1 MKRLLLAAGLLGLSL
16 VAQAG
21 RYELVIDEG
30 QVRFSDGVRPAL
42 TVNGQSPAPAL
53 RFQEGE
59 EVEIAVTNKLDRMTA
74 LHWHGII
81 LPYTQDGVPGISFP
95 GIQPGETFTYRFTLN
110 QSGTYWYHAHADFQ
124 EQEGIYG
131 PLIIEPK
138 KREPYRYDREY
149 TVLLFDW
156 QDEKPERTLANLK
169 KQADYYNDQQPT
181 LGDLLRDAKRDGWGA
196 ALKDRWDWG
205 NMRMAKTDIADV
217 SGFRFLVNGR
227 DNEQN
232 WTALFKP
239 GERVR
244 LRIINGSGMS
254 YFDLRIP
261 GLAMTVVQADG
272 NDVQPVVVDQLRIA
286 VAETYDVIV
295 QPRED
300 KAYTLFAES
309 MDRRGYARATLAP
322 RPGMQGEVPALR
334 EPRLLTMA
342 DMGMAHAGM
351 DHGGM
356 DHSGMAGMDHSQMAG
371 MDHSAMAGMDHGQKA
386 GMDHGAMNHAAM
398 AQANNPDYAAG
409 SGIAP
414 EPLEGGRVLVYGDL
428 KAMRPAAGYR
438 APDRTIELQ
447 LTGNMERYFWSFN
460 GVKYSEAEPI
470 RLKYGERVRFRFVNQ
485 TMMNHPMH
493 LHGMWM
499 QLDKGNGQFNPLK
512 HVVNVAPGQTLE
524 VDVPVDA
531 MGEWAFHCHL
541 IYHMGSGMFRK
552 IVVEAAD
559 GSTQPFY
566 SEQPAAKESEHAH
579 H

>member
-1 MKRLLLAAGLLGLSL
+1 MRRAYLAAGLLGASL
-16 VAQAG
+16 AAQAG
-21 RYELVIDEG
+21 SYDLTIAEGEL
-30 QVRFSDGVRPAL
+30 RLSDGSRRAL
-42 TVNGQSPAPAL
+42 TVNGQTPAPEL
-53 RFQEGE
+53 RFKEGE
-59 EVEIAVTNKLDRMTA
+59 EVVLNVTNRLDRDTS

-95 GIQPGETFTYRFTLN
+95 GIKPGETFTYRFRVN
-110 QSGTYWYHAHADFQ
+110 QSGTYWYHAHSGFQ
-124 EQEGIYG
+124 EQEGLYG

-138 KREPYRYDREY
+138 GREPYRYDREY
-149 TVLLFDW
+149 TLVLFDW

-169 KQADYYNDQQPT
+169 KQADYYNDQQQT
-181 LGDLLRDAKRDGWGA
+181 LGDFVRDARRDGLWSTVKERWAWG
-196 ALKDRWDWG
+196 D
-205 NMRMAKTDIADV
+205 MRMARTDIADV
-217 SGFRFLVNGR
+217 SGFRFLVNGQ
-227 DNEQN
+227 DVEQN

-239 GERVR
+239 GERIR
-244 LRIINGSGMS
+244 LRLINGSGMS

-261 GLAMTVVQADG
+261 GLPLTVVQADG
-272 NDVQPVVVDQLRIA
+272 NDVQPVTVDQLRIA

-322 RPGMQGEVPALR
+322 RAGMQAEVPALR
-334 EPRLLTMA
+334 APRLLSMA
-342 DMGMAHAGM
+342 DMNMAGMDHAGM
-351 DHGGM
+351 DHG
-356 DHSGMAGMDHSQMAG
+356 QMAG
-371 MDHSAMAGMDHGQKA
+371 MDHAMPAG
-386 GMDHGAMNHAAM
+386 
-398 AQANNPDYAAG
+398 NPDYAAG

-414 EPLEGGRVLVYGDL
+414 EPVEEGRVLVYGDL
-428 KAMRPAAGYR
+428 KAMRPFADYR
-438 APDRTIELQ
+438 APDRTLELK
-447 LTGNMERYFWSFN
+447 LTGNMERYYWSFD

-470 RLKYGERVRFRFVNQ
+470 RLKYGERVRIRFVNQ

-499 QLDKGNGQFNPLK
+499 QLDKGNGRFNPLK
-512 HVVNVAPGQTLE
+512 HVVNVAPGQTLD

-541 IYHMGSGMFRK
+541 IYHMATGMFRK
-552 IVVEAAD
+552 VIVETPD

-566 SEQPAAKESEHAH
+566 PAQEQEGGHAH

>member
-1 MKRLLLAAGLLGLSL
+1 MRRLLFCALLGLSL
-16 VAQAG
+16 GAQAG

-30 QVRFSDGVRPAL
+30 EVRFSDGSRPAL
-42 TVNGQSPAPAL
+42 TINGQSPAPEL
-53 RFQEGE
+53 RFKEGE
-59 EVEIAVTNKLDRMTA
+59 EVEIAVTNKLERMTA

-95 GIQPGETFTYRFTLN
+95 GIAPGETFTYRFTLN

-124 EQEGIYG
+124 EQEGLYG

-138 KREPYRYDREY
+138 GREPYRYDREY

-156 QDEKPERTLANLK
+156 QDENPERTLANLK
-169 KQADYYNDQQPT
+169 KQADYYNDQQQT
-181 LGDLLRDAKRDGWGA
+181 VVDFFRDVARDGLGA
-196 ALKDRWDWG
+196 TVRDRWDWG

-217 SGFRFLVNGR
+217 GGFRFLINGR
-227 DNEQN
+227 DAEQN

-261 GLAMTVVQADG
+261 GLPLTVVQADG
-272 NDVQPVVVDQLRIA
+272 NDVQPVVVDQLRLA

-300 KAYTLFAES
+300 KAYALVAES
-309 MDRRGYARATLAP
+309 MDRRGQALATLAP
-322 RPGMQGEVPALR
+322 RTGMRAEAPPLR
-334 EPRLLTMA
+334 APRLLSMA
-342 DMGMAHAGM
+342 DMGMSHDMAGI
-351 DHGGM
+351 DHGA
-356 DHSGMAGMDHSQMAG
+356 MAGMDHSQMAG
-371 MDHSAMAGMDHGQKA
+371 MDHSSMAGMDHS
-386 GMDHGAMNHAAM
+386 AM
-398 AQANNPDYAAG
+398 APAGNPDYAAG

-414 EPLEGGRVLVYGDL
+414 EPVEGGRVLVYGDL

-438 APDRTIELQ
+438 APDRTIELK
-447 LTGNMERYFWSFN
+447 LTGNMERYFWSFD

-499 QLDKGNGQFNPLK
+499 QLDKGNGRFNPLK
-512 HVVNVAPGQTLE
+512 HVVNVAPGQSLE

-541 IYHMGSGMFRK
+541 IYHMASGMFRK
-552 IVVEAAD
+552 IVVEQAD
-559 GSTQPFY
+559 GSAQPFY
-566 SEQPAAKESEHAH
+566 NEQPAAKESEHAH

>member
-1 MKRLLLAAGLLGLSL
+1 MRWLLLCALLGASL
-16 VAQAG
+16 GAQAG

-30 QVRFSDGVRPAL
+30 EVRFSDGSRPAL
-42 TVNGQSPAPAL
+42 TINGQSPAPEL
-53 RFQEGE
+53 RFKEGE
-59 EVEIAVTNKLDRMTA
+59 TVEIAVTNRLDRMTA

-95 GIQPGETFTYRFTLN
+95 GIAPGETFTYRFTLN

-124 EQEGIYG
+124 EQEGLYG

-138 KREPYRYDREY
+138 GREPYRYDREY

-169 KQADYYNDQQPT
+169 KQADYYNDQQQT
-181 LGDLLRDAKRDGWGA
+181 LGDFFRDVARDGLGA
-196 ALKDRWDWG
+196 TVKDRWDWG

-217 SGFRFLVNGR
+217 GGFRFLVNGL
-227 DNEQN
+227 DAGQN

-261 GLAMTVVQADG
+261 GLPLTVVQADG
-272 NDVQPVVVDQLRIA
+272 NDVQPVVVDQLRLA

-295 QPRED
+295 QPTED
-300 KAYTLFAES
+300 RAYALVAES
-309 MDRRGYARATLAP
+309 MDRRGQALATLAP
-322 RPGMQGEVPALR
+322 RHGMRAEAPPLR
-334 EPRLLTMA
+334 ASRLLSMA
-342 DMGMAHAGM
+342 DMGMSHDMAGM
-351 DHGGM
+351 DHGSM
-356 DHSGMAGMDHSQMAG
+356 DHAQMAG
-371 MDHSAMAGMDHGQKA
+371 MDH
-386 GMDHGAMNHAAM
+386 AAM
-398 AQANNPDYAAG
+398 GHAMPAEGNPDYAPG

-414 EPLEGGRVLVYGDL
+414 EPVDGGRVLVYGDL

-438 APDRTIELQ
+438 APDRTIELK
-447 LTGNMERYFWSFN
+447 LTGNMERYFWSFD

-499 QLDKGNGQFNPLK
+499 QLDKGNGRFNPLK
-512 HVVNVAPGQTLE
+512 HVVNVAPGQSLE

-541 IYHMGSGMFRK
+541 IYHMASGMFRK
-552 IVVEAAD
+552 IVVEQAD
-559 GSTQPFY
+559 GSAQPFY
-566 SEQPAAKESEHAH
+566 DEQPAAKESEHAH

>member
-1 MKRLLLAAGLLGLSL
+1 MRWLLLCALLGASL
-16 VAQAG
+16 GTQAG

-30 QVRFSDGVRPAL
+30 EVRFSDGSRPAL
-42 TVNGQSPAPAL
+42 TINGQSPAPEL
-53 RFQEGE
+53 RFKEGE
-59 EVEIAVTNKLDRMTA
+59 AVEIAVTNRLDRMTA

-95 GIQPGETFTYRFTLN
+95 GIAPGETFTYRFTLN

-124 EQEGIYG
+124 EQEGLYG

-138 KREPYRYDREY
+138 GREPYRYDREY
-149 TVLLFDW
+149 SVLLFDW

-169 KQADYYNDQQPT
+169 KQADYYNDQRQT
-181 LGDLLRDAKRDGWGA
+181 LGDFFRDVARDG
-196 ALKDRWDWG
+196 LSTTVKDRWDWG

-217 SGFRFLVNGR
+217 GGFRFLVNGL
-227 DNEQN
+227 DAGQN

-261 GLAMTVVQADG
+261 GLPLTVVQADG
-272 NDVQPVVVDQLRIA
+272 NDVQPVVVDQLRLA

-295 QPRED
+295 QPKED
-300 KAYTLFAES
+300 KVYALVAES
-309 MDRRGYARATLAP
+309 MDRRGQALATLAP
-322 RPGMQGEVPALR
+322 REGMRAEVPPLR
-334 EPRLLTMA
+334 APRLLSMA
-342 DMGMAHAGM
+342 DMGMGHDMAGM
-351 DHGGM
+351 DHGSM
-356 DHSGMAGMDHSQMAG
+356 DHAQMAG
-371 MDHSAMAGMDHGQKA
+371 MDHVAMGHAIPAGG
-386 GMDHGAMNHAAM
+386 
-398 AQANNPDYAAG
+398 NPDYAPG

-414 EPLEGGRVLVYGDL
+414 EPVHGGRVLVYGDL

-438 APDRTIELQ
+438 APDRTIELK
-447 LTGNMERYFWSFN
+447 LTGNMERYFWSFD

-499 QLDKGNGQFNPLK
+499 QLDKGNGRFNPLK
-512 HVVNVAPGQTLE
+512 HVVNVAPGQSLE

-541 IYHMGSGMFRK
+541 IYHMASGMFRK
-552 IVVEAAD
+552 IVVEAPD
-559 GSTQPFY
+559 GTSQPFY
-566 SEQPAAKESEHAH
+566 NEQPATKESEHAH

>member
-1 MKRLLLAAGLLGLSL
+1 MTRLWLAAGLLSGSL
-16 VAQAG
+16 GAHAG
-21 RYELVIDEG
+21 TYELLIDEG
-30 QVRFSDGVRPAL
+30 ELRLSDGSRPAL
-42 TVNGQSPAPAL
+42 TVNGQTPAPEL

-59 EVEIAVTNKLDRMTA
+59 EVVLNVTNRLDRDTS

-95 GIQPGETFTYRFTLN
+95 GIKPGEIFTYRFRV
-110 QSGTYWYHAHADFQ
+110 QQAGTYWYHAHSGFQ
-124 EQEGIYG
+124 EQEGLYG

-138 KREPYRYDREY
+138 GREPYRYDREY

-156 QDEKPERTLANLK
+156 QDEKPERTLNTLK
-169 KQADYYNDQQPT
+169 KQADYYNDQQQT
-181 LGDLLRDAKRDGWGA
+181 VGDFFREARRDGLWA
-196 ALKDRWDWG
+196 TLKDRWAWG
-205 NMRMAKTDIADV
+205 DMRMAKTDIADV
-217 SGFRFLVNGR
+217 SGFRFLVNGK
-227 DNEQN
+227 DVEQN

-261 GLAMTVVQADG
+261 GLPLTVVQADG
-272 NDVQPVVVDQLRIA
+272 NDVQPVTVDQLRIA

-295 QPRED
+295 QPKED

-322 RPGMQGEVPALR
+322 RAGMQGEVPALR
-334 EPRLLTMA
+334 APRLLSMA
-342 DMGMAHAGM
+342 DMNMQGMDHAGM
-351 DHGGM
+351 DHG
-356 DHSGMAGMDHSQMAG
+356 QMAG
-371 MDHSAMAGMDHGQKA
+371 MDH
-386 GMDHGAMNHAAM
+386 AAM
-398 AQANNPDYAAG
+398 GHATPSVGNSDYATN

-414 EPLEGGRVLVYGDL
+414 EPVEQGRVLVYGDL
-428 KAMRPAAGYR
+428 KAMRPFADYR
-438 APDRTIELQ
+438 APDRTIELK
-447 LTGNMERYFWSFN
+447 LTGNMERYYWSFD

-470 RLKYGERVRFRFVNQ
+470 RLKYGERVRIRFVNQ

-499 QLDKGNGQFNPLK
+499 QLDKGNGRFNPLK
-512 HVVNVAPGQTLE
+512 HVVNVAPGQSLE

-541 IYHMGSGMFRK
+541 IYHMATGMFRK
-552 IVVEAAD
+552 VIVEAPD

-566 SEQPAAKESEHAH
+566 PAQQKESGHATH
-579 H
+579 

>member
-1 MKRLLLAAGLLGLSL
+1 
-16 VAQAG
+16 
-21 RYELVIDEG
+21 
-30 QVRFSDGVRPAL
+30 
-42 TVNGQSPAPAL
+42 
-53 RFQEGE
+53 
-59 EVEIAVTNKLDRMTA
+59 
-74 LHWHGII
+74 
-81 LPYTQDGVPGISFP
+81 
-95 GIQPGETFTYRFTLN
+95 
-110 QSGTYWYHAHADFQ
+110 
-124 EQEGIYG
+124 
-131 PLIIEPK
+131 
-138 KREPYRYDREY
+138 
-149 TVLLFDW
+149 
-156 QDEKPERTLANLK
+156 
-169 KQADYYNDQQPT
+169 
-181 LGDLLRDAKRDGWGA
+181 
-196 ALKDRWDWG
+196 
-205 NMRMAKTDIADV
+205 
-217 SGFRFLVNGR
+217 
-227 DNEQN
+227 
-232 WTALFKP
+232 
-239 GERVR
+239 
-244 LRIINGSGMS
+244 MS

-356 DHSGMAGMDHSQMAG
+356 DHSGMAGMDHS
-371 MDHSAMAGMDHGQKA
+371 AMAPA
-386 GMDHGAMNHAAM
+386 G
-398 AQANNPDYAAG
+398 NPDYAAG

-414 EPLEGGRVLVYGDL
+414 EPVDGGRVLVYGDL
-428 KAMRPAAGYR
+428 KAMHPAAGYR

-470 RLKYGERVRFRFVNQ
+470 RLKFGERVRFRFVNQ

-512 HVVNVAPGQTLE
+512 HVVNVAPGQTL
-524 VDVPVDA
+524 
-531 MGEWAFHCHL
+531 
-541 IYHMGSGMFRK
+541 
-552 IVVEAAD
+552 
-559 GSTQPFY
+559 
-566 SEQPAAKESEHAH
+566 
-579 H
+579 

>member
-1 MKRLLLAAGLLGLSL
+1 MRCLLFFALLGLSL
-16 VAQAG
+16 GAQAG

-30 QVRFSDGVRPAL
+30 EVRFSDGSRPAL
-42 TVNGQSPAPAL
+42 TINGQSPAPEL

-59 EVEIAVTNKLDRMTA
+59 TVEIAVTNKLDRMTA

-95 GIQPGETFTYRFTLN
+95 GIAPGETFTYRFTLN

-124 EQEGIYG
+124 EQEGLYG

-138 KREPYRYDREY
+138 GREPYRYDREY

-169 KQADYYNDQQPT
+169 KQADYYNDQQQT
-181 LGDLLRDAKRDGWGA
+181 LGDFFGDVARDGLSTT
-196 ALKDRWDWG
+196 LKDRWDWG

-217 SGFRFLVNGR
+217 GGFRFLVNGR
-227 DNEQN
+227 DAEQN

-261 GLAMTVVQADG
+261 GLPLTVVQADG
-272 NDVQPVVVDQLRIA
+272 NDVQPVVVDQLRLA

-295 QPRED
+295 QPKED
-300 KAYTLFAES
+300 KAYALVAES
-309 MDRRGYARATLAP
+309 MDRRGQALATLAP
-322 RPGMQGEVPALR
+322 RAGMRAEAPPLR
-334 EPRLLTMA
+334 APRLLSMS
-342 DMGMAHAGM
+342 DMGMSHDMAGM
-351 DHGGM
+351 DHGA
-356 DHSGMAGMDHSQMAG
+356 MAGMDHSQMAG
-371 MDHSAMAGMDHGQKA
+371 MDHSAMA
-386 GMDHGAMNHAAM
+386 
-398 AQANNPDYAAG
+398 AQGNPDYAAD
-409 SGIAP
+409 SGVAP
-414 EPLEGGRVLVYGDL
+414 EPVDGGRVLVYGDL
-428 KAMRPAAGYR
+428 KAMRPVAGYR
-438 APDRTIELQ
+438 APDRTIELK
-447 LTGNMERYFWSFN
+447 LTGNMERYFWSFD
-460 GVKYSEAEPI
+460 GVKYSDSEPI

-499 QLDKGNGQFNPLK
+499 QLDKGNGRFNPLK
-512 HVVNVAPGQTLE
+512 HVVNVAPGQSLE

-541 IYHMGSGMFRK
+541 IYHMASGMFRK

-566 SEQPAAKESEHAH
+566 EPQPAAKESEHAH